1 MERID
6 LSKYKGLKSKS
17 DDLALI
23 KKKIIKITGI
33 EPESI
38 KLDKNNLR
46 IKCKNNYEALEVRY
60 KIESI
65 NKEFEEYKIS
75 IL

>member
-6 LSKYKGLKSKS
+6 LSKYKILKSKS
-17 DDLALI
+17 DDLVLI

-38 KLDKNNLR
+38 KLVKKNLS
-46 IKCKNNYEALEVRY
+46 IKCKNNYEALEMRY
-60 KIESI
+60 KTESI
-65 NKEFEEYKIS
+65 SKEFGEYKIN
-75 IL
+75 IF